1 MIKRFLAFAIVI
13 FLAGSATVKA
23 QTASAAASAT
33 EVLQV
38 KESGY
43 DFGKIPQGRPVTH
56 IFEIVNT
63 GKTPLLLTNVQAS
76 CGCTTPEWSR
86 EPIKAG
92 ATAQIK
98 VGYNSAAEGYFNKSI
113 TILYN
118 NNQSKTLLISGT
130 VYKTPTTAA
139 PVNASIALLKNI
151 NGH

>member
-1 MIKRFLAFAIVI
+1 MIRRSLTFVIVLFLV
-13 FLAGSATVKA
+13 GSVSVKA
-23 QTASAAASAT
+23 QTTAAAQAGA
-33 EVLQV
+33 EVLQLR
-38 KESGY
+38 ETGY

-86 EPIKAG
+86 EPIKPG

-130 VYKTPTTAA
+130 VYKTPVTAA